1 MEGETKPRYPL
12 YIAIAAIA
20 VVLLAIGGGV
30 GYYIGAHKG
39 GSESEKTAENLP
51 FPTPSDIRSVS
62 GTIQSVSGNTLTI
75 AVDPQTFGADIAQRT
90 VSLSD
95 ATSIVRDVQKDP
107 AAFQK
112 EMDAF
117 MKDMGAQKPDKMAA
131 GEPLVPPM
139 PYDKQQATVNDLAAG
154 MHISVYANENIR
166 SAESFAAAKVEIT
179 EAPAA
184 IPAPAASAQ

>member
-30 GYYIGAHKG
+30 GYYIGAHEG
-39 GSESEKTAENLP
+39 GSETAAESVAP

-62 GTIQSVSGNTLTI
+62 GTIQSISGNTLTI

-95 ATSIVRDVQKDP
+95 ATSIVKDVQKDP

-117 MKDMGAQKPDKMAA
+117 MKDMGTQKPDKMAA

-166 SAESFAAAKVEIT
+166 SAESFAATKVEIT
-179 EAPAA
+179 EAPTLAA
-184 IPAPAASAQ
+184 PPAPSAQ